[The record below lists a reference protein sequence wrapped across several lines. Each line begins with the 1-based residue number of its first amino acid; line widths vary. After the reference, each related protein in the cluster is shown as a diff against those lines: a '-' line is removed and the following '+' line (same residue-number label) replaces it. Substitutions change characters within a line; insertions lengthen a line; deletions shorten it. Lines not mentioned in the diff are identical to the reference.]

1 MRLLQ
6 LVTYYDAYL
15 GTFHRANP
23 DVAALPY
30 DRQLDRLLA
39 DGFSAGHVLAPHFQP
54 LGFET
59 EFVVANWVSGQAQW
73 AREQGLEPA
82 IDVAGAMRLCVE
94 RVNRFRP
101 DVLLISDP
109 ISLDTRFL
117 RSLAWMPRLVMA
129 WRQAVI
135 PPGTDWSG
143 FDILLSGDE
152 GCLRR
157 ARELGARQAVQFR
170 PGFPKWISTALADEP
185 RRNDVVFCG
194 QISAEHQERAIGLVQ
209 VAEAAERPI
218 SGFRTDFHLSGSVD
232 GILARH
238 NRGAL
243 WGMAMYQA
251 LRRSRI
257 GLNFHIDITGRAMN
271 IRMQE
276 TTALGTML
284 LTEADPSLAE
294 QFAPGREV
302 ETFASAGELAE
313 KIRHYLDHPEEREE
327 IARRGQERCL
337 RDYSMESRAAEL
349 ADLIGSTL

>member
-1 MRLLQ
+1 MDL
-6 LVTYYDAYL
+6 
-15 GTFHRANP
+15 
-23 DVAALPY
+23 
-30 DRQLDRLLA
+30 
-39 DGFSAGHVLAPHFQP
+39 
-54 LGFET
+54 
-59 EFVVANWVSGQAQW
+59 
-73 AREQGLEPA
+73 
-82 IDVAGAMRLCVE
+82 
-94 RVNRFRP
+94 
-101 DVLLISDP
+101 
-109 ISLDTRFL
+109 
-117 RSLAWMPRLVMA
+117 
-129 WRQAVI
+129 
-135 PPGTDWSG
+135 
-143 FDILLSGDE
+143 
-152 GCLRR
+152 
-157 ARELGARQAVQFR
+157 
-170 PGFPKWISTALADEP
+170 TALADEP